1 MHSEKTI
8 HDKFVKIGECCRK
21 VRRVQQ
27 AMREVSQAIE
37 AEPTRGA
44 PITTKSGASPI
55 VPPQRR
61 T

>member
-1 MHSEKTI
+1 MHSEKII

-21 VRRVQQ
+21 VRRVQE

-37 AEPTRGA
+37 TEPTRGA
-44 PITTKSGASPI
+44 PITTRTGALPVI
-55 VPPQRR
+55 TPKGR